1 KDEKPLDVP
10 DVSSGGRFRQTDADR
25 GKNRSAIFR
34 QVITPLAKKLS
45 DARPCRRCVAN
56 DCFARFDIQTTALWH
71 RFCRLCR
78 RGNCGYRRGGVGHAV
93 LSFAAFQKR
102 EIALAAACVDSWAD
116 LRPLR
121 YVVASDYSDDAS

>member
-1 KDEKPLDVP
+1 PNTRKICTTL
-10 DVSSGGRFRQTDADR
+10 
-25 GKNRSAIFR
+25 FR
-34 QVITPLAKKLS
+34 QVVDALS
-45 DARPCRRCVAN
+45 KTLSHARPCRRCVAN
-56 DCFARFDIQTTALWH
+56 DCFARFDIQTTALRH

-78 RGNCGYRRGGVGHAV
+78 RGNCGYRRGGVGHTV

-116 LRPLR
+116 LRSLR